1 MAATAPARAPR
12 HDNRRQDLLDAAA
25 GLICRRG
32 YHAASMR
39 DIARATDMLPGSIY
53 YHFASKE
60 ELLLAIYAEGV
71 RSIAARVDAAVARAT
86 DPMKRLE
93 AACVAHLE
101 MLLADSDYA
110 QVVVRVLPDDVPA
123 VSARLTALRDD
134 YEDRFRA
141 LIAALA
147 LPRTRRRYARLTL
160 LGALN
165 GAQAWYRA
173 GGDPPARIARR
184 VLECLREPLGNATR

>member
-1 MAATAPARAPR
+1 MAAPARAPR
-12 HDNRRQDLLDAAA
+12 QDNRRQDVLDAAA

-32 YHAASMR
+32 YHATSMR
-39 DIARATDMLPGSIY
+39 EIGRATDMLPGSIY

-60 ELLLAIYAEGV
+60 ALLVAIYAEGV
-71 RSIAARVDAAVARAT
+71 RRIAERVDAAVARAT

-101 MLLADSDYA
+101 MLLTDSDYA
-110 QVVVRVLPDDVPA
+110 QVVVRVLPEDAPA
-123 VSARLTALRDD
+123 VSARLTGLRDD
-134 YEDRFRA
+134 YEERFRK
-141 LIAALA
+141 LIGALA
-147 LPRTRRRYARLTL
+147 LPPGRRRYLRLTL

-173 GGDPPARIARR
+173 GGDSPARIARR
-184 VLECLREPLGNATR
+184 MLECLREPLKIGTQ

>member
-1 MAATAPARAPR
+1 MEATAPVRAPR
-12 HDNRRQDLLDAAA
+12 QNNRRQDLLDAAA

-32 YHAASMR
+32 YHATSMR
-39 DIARATDMLPGSIY
+39 DIAGATDMLPGSIY

-71 RSIAARVDAAVARAT
+71 RRIAARVDAAVARAT

-110 QVVVRVLPDDVPA
+110 QVVVRVLPEDVPA

-134 YEDRFRA
+134 YEDRFRR

-147 LPRTRRRYARLTL
+147 LPRGRRRYARLTL

-165 GAQAWYRA
+165 GAQGWYRA
-173 GGDPPARIARR
+173 GGDSPARIARR

>member
-1 MAATAPARAPR
+1 MAGTAPARAPR
-12 HDNRRQDLLDAAA
+12 QDNRRQDLLDAAA

-32 YHAASMR
+32 YHATSMR
-39 DIARATDMLPGSIY
+39 NIAGATDMLPGSIY

-71 RSIAARVDAAVARAT
+71 RRIAARVDAAVARAT

-110 QVVVRVLPDDVPA
+110 QVVVRVLPEDVPA
-123 VSARLTALRDD
+123 VSARLTVLRDD
-134 YEDRFRA
+134 YEERFRR

-147 LPRTRRRYARLTL
+147 LPRGRRRYARLTL

-165 GAQAWYRA
+165 GAQTWYRA
-173 GGDPPARIARR
+173 GGDSPARIARR
-184 VLECLREPLGNATR
+184 VLECLREPLEKATR